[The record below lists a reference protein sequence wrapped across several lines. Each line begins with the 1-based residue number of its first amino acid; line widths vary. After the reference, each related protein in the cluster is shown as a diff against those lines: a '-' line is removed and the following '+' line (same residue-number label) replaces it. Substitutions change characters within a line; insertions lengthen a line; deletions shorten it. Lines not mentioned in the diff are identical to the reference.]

1 MSFHFALVDDLISRE
16 EFDRRVEE
24 TITASGDLLDEPTA
38 AMLVVRDLGRN
49 HVKVA
54 QVGSGSTL
62 SCFFGK
68 VVSVSSPKEF
78 SRSDGTTGLVSH
90 ILVGDE
96 TGQARVVLWDD
107 RAMAV
112 QEVGVGEVL
121 EVIGKKGK
129 EGAPEVHGLALRK
142 ADCEIS
148 CAMSPDD
155 RFRPP
160 EEIPEMEI
168 RVLSLSPPAAFTR
181 RNGEQGERVEALVA
195 TTDGTRR
202 LVCWAPEVLAE
213 MVPGQG
219 LRIRGATR
227 VVRDRGEEY
236 HLDRNAIVTPSD
248 AEIHVPVTPVS
259 GITEGMTLS
268 VQGTVARAR
277 PARPFTTRQGETSW
291 VRNLV
296 IQDATGSI
304 ALVLWADHARAD
316 LDPGDPVTLHH
327 VTARKGRDGSLEVHA
342 GRGSALVLPESESRE
357 VEMEGTVVPVAGGLC
372 LDDGAWCH
380 PLEGDIDIQVGAEVR
395 LRGTL
400 ERRRLVPRSCEVK
413 EPDSGGVQERLG
425 RLLSSLGA

>member
-1 MSFHFALVDDLISRE
+1 VSFHYALVDDLISRE

-54 QVGSGSTL
+54 QVSSGSTL

-121 EVIGKKGK
+121 EIIGKKGK
-129 EGAPEVHGLALRK
+129 DGAPEVHGLALRK

-148 CAMSPDD
+148 CTMSPDN

-168 RVLSLSPPAAFTR
+168 RVLSLSPAAPFTR
-181 RNGEQGERVEALVA
+181 RNGEQGERVEAVVA
-195 TTDGTRR
+195 TADGTRR
-202 LVCWAPEVLAE
+202 LVSWAPAILEGV
-213 MVPGQG
+213 VPGQT
-219 LRIRGATR
+219 LRMRGATR
-227 VVRDRGEEY
+227 VMRNQGEEF
-236 HLDRNAIVTPSD
+236 HLDRNGSVTPSE
-248 AEIHVPVTPVS
+248 AEIDVPVTPITS
-259 GITEGMTLS
+259 LTGGIPLS
-268 VQGTVARAR
+268 VEGTVAQAR

-291 VRNLV
+291 VRNLIV
-296 IQDATGSI
+296 RDDTGSV
-304 ALVLWADHARAD
+304 AVVLWGDHARAD
-316 LDPGDPVTLHH
+316 LAPGDPVTLHH
-327 VTARKGRDGSLEVHA
+327 VSARTGRNGTLEVHA
-342 GRGSALVLPESESRE
+342 GRGSALVLPEGEPVE
-357 VEMEGTVVPVAGGLC
+357 VEMEGTVVPVGDGLC
-372 LDDGAWCH
+372 LDDGTGCH
-380 PLEGDIDIQVGAEVR
+380 PLEGDLPVGAEVL
-395 LRGTL
+395 LRGTR
-400 ERRRLVPRSCEVK
+400 ERRRIFPRSCGVK
-413 EPDSGGVQERLG
+413 GPDPGRVQERVG
-425 RLLSSLGA
+425 KFLSSLGA

>member
-1 MSFHFALVDDLISRE
+1 MSFHYALVDDLISRE

-121 EVIGKKGK
+121 EIIGKKGK

-148 CAMSPDD
+148 CTMSPDH

-160 EEIPEMEI
+160 EEIPQLEV
-168 RVLSLSPPAAFTR
+168 RVLSLSLPASFTR
-181 RNGEQGERVEALVA
+181 RNGEQGERVEAVVA
-195 TTDGTRR
+195 TADGTRR
-202 LVCWAPEVLAE
+202 LVSWAPVVLE
-213 MVPGQG
+213 GIVPGQTI
-219 LRIRGATR
+219 RIRGATR
-227 VVRDRGEEY
+227 VMRDQGEEY
-236 HLDRNAIVTPSD
+236 HLDRNGSVSPCE
-248 AEIHVPVTPVS
+248 AEIDVPVTPVS
-259 GITEGMTLS
+259 GITAGVPMS
-268 VQGTVARAR
+268 VQGAVVQAR
-277 PARPFTTRQGETSW
+277 PARPFTTRQGDTSW
-291 VRNLV
+291 VRNLL
-296 IQDATGSI
+296 IRDDTGSV
-304 ALVLWADHARAD
+304 AVVLWGDHARAD
-316 LDPGDPVTLHH
+316 LDPGDRVTLHH
-327 VTARKGRDGSLEVHA
+327 VTARTGRNGSMEVHA
-342 GRGSALVLPESESRE
+342 GRGSALVLPEAEPTE
-357 VEMEGTVVPVAGGLC
+357 VEMEGTVVPVGDGLC
-372 LDDGAWCH
+372 LDDGTGCH
-380 PLEGDIDIQVGAEVR
+380 PLEGDLPVGAQIL
-395 LRGTL
+395 LRGTR
-400 ERRRLVPRSCEVK
+400 ERRRVIPGSYEVK
-413 EPDSGGVQERLG
+413 EPDRGGVQERVG